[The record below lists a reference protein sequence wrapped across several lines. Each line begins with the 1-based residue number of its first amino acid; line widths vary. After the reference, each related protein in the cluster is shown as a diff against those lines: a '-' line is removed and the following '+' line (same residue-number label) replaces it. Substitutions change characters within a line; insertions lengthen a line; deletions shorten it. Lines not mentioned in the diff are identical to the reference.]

1 MPEFLLQKIYR
12 QFYRWTAFARKIHSL
27 HTILRHIFSAAKATT
42 DATNTNIQLIDIQL
56 FAKILYF
63 PKKKNILFAKKVRTF
78 SQKSTDDFA
87 KKYGRFYWKV
97 RTVYKKGTMVLN
109 RKNIGI
115 KKCNLFS

>member
-1 MPEFLLQKIYR
+1 MNFYYRKYTGNSIVGLHLPEKFIRYILFLRI
-12 QFYRWTAFARKIHSL
+12 
-27 HTILRHIFSAAKATT
+27 IFSAAKATT

-56 FAKILYF
+56 FAKTLYF
-63 PKKKNILFAKKVRTF
+63 PNKKNILFAKKVRTF
-78 SQKSTDDFA
+78 SQKSTDVFA

-115 KKCNLFS
+115 

>member
-1 MPEFLLQKIYR
+1 MPEKFIRYIQFLRL
-12 QFYRWTAFARKIHSL
+12 
-27 HTILRHIFSAAKATT
+27 IFSAAKATT
-42 DATNTNIQLIDIQL
+42 DATNTIIQLIDIQTL
-56 FAKILYF
+56 AKILYF
-63 PKKKNILFAKKVRTF
+63 LRKRIYFSLKKYGRFRKKVRTF

-115 KKCNLFS
+115 